1 VKTIDL
7 RRQQVTL
14 DELLQSVGGDSVRV
28 TSKDGAEFILEAAD
42 AFEREAAELGRSAK
56 FLAFLAERSAES
68 GRITL
73 ADVETRLAGAKP
85 TTTDTDAIATPEDDP
100 ISPPSVPDA

>member
-14 DELLQSVGGDSVRV
+14 DELLRSVGGDVVRL
-28 TSKDGAEFILEAAD
+28 TSKDGQEFILEAAD
-42 AFEREAAELGRSAK
+42 AFEREVAELGQSAK

-68 GRITL
+68 GRISL
-73 ADVETRLAGAKP
+73 ADIEARLTAAEPTAPASGAR
-85 TTTDTDAIATPEDDP
+85 DDSEDAP